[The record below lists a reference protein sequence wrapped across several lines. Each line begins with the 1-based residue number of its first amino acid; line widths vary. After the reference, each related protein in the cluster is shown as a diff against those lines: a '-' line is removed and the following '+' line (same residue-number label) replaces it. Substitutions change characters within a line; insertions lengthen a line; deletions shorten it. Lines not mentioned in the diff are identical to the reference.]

1 LKNRIKQITSDFS
14 LFESWEDK
22 YEHLIEFGQELL
34 GADNKSI
41 RIDSNLIHG
50 CQSKV
55 WLFCKVKNKKL
66 YFYADSDALITKG
79 LVAIIVFVYSG
90 ASATE
95 IIKEKTDV
103 FLSIGLRKKLSMNRS
118 NGLNMMLEKVND
130 CALNCLKNEK

>member
-1 LKNRIKQITSDFS
+1 MKNRIKQIISDFS

-34 GADNKSI
+34 EVDNKSL
-41 RIDSNLIHG
+41 RSDSNLIHG

-55 WLFCKVKNKKL
+55 WLFCRAENKKL

-79 LVAIIVFVYSG
+79 LVAIIVFIYSG
-90 ASATE
+90 ASAAE

-118 NGLNMMLEKVND
+118 NGLDMMLEKVND
-130 CALNCLKNEK
+130 CALNYLKNEK